1 MFLKLWSINFYLWNH
16 FWFKYV
22 FIFLYKYAIFLSVP
36 AQDDK
41 GLAADPNMGT
51 NVFYIY
57 NK

>member
-22 FIFLYKYAIFLSVP
+22 FIFLYKYPIILSVP

-41 GLAADPNMGT
+41 EAPAEKMGT